1 MGESDNDNA
10 NLWRL
15 FTTYQRMPPRARDKA
30 EVLALALALT
40 LTLPVAVDGDTIRSG
55 ESFVRLVQ
63 INTPERRECGYKE
76 ATTYTAKFLK
86 LNGKL
91 VLTTDKNLDS
101 FDEYGRALG
110 YLTNGNRNLNL
121 ELVKYGY
128 AKPYFYKGMRGKY
141 ANLIE
146 RYARQAKANRLGL
159 WKCNDRSA
167 QWNKK
172 SS

>member
-1 MGESDNDNA
+1 
-10 NLWRL
+10 
-15 FTTYQRMPPRARDKA
+15 MPPRTGTKTQT
-30 EVLALALALT
+30 LALALALT
-40 LTLPVAVDGDTIRSG
+40 LTSPIATDGDTVHSG
-55 ESFVRLVQ
+55 MVWVRLVQ
-63 INTPERRECGYKE
+63 VNTPEKGECYYKE
-76 ATTYTAKFLK
+76 ATEYTHNFLK

-110 YLTNGNRNLNL
+110 YLTKGNRNLNL

-146 RYARQAKANRLGL
+146 KYARQAKANRLGL

-172 SS
+172 SN

>member
-1 MGESDNDNA
+1 
-10 NLWRL
+10 
-15 FTTYQRMPPRARDKA
+15 MPPRTRTKA
-30 EVLALALALT
+30 QVIALALAVA
-40 LTLPVAVDGDTIRSG
+40 LTLPVAVDGDTIQSG

-63 INTPERRECGYKE
+63 INTPEKGECYYKE
-76 ATTYTAKFLK
+76 ATTYTSKFLK
-86 LNGKL
+86 TKSKL
-91 VLTTDKNLDS
+91 VLTKDKNLDS

-146 RYARQAKANRLGL
+146 KYARQARANRLGL
-159 WKCNDRSA
+159 WKCNDRRTE
-167 QWNKK
+167 WNKK
-172 SS
+172 NN

>member
-1 MGESDNDNA
+1 MSS
-10 NLWRL
+10 
-15 FTTYQRMPPRARDKA
+15 RARDKA

>member
-1 MGESDNDNA
+1 
-10 NLWRL
+10 
-15 FTTYQRMPPRARDKA
+15 MPPRARDKA

-40 LTLPVAVDGDTIRSG
+40 LTLPVAVDGDTIQSG

-63 INTPERRECGYKE
+63 INTPDRLECGYQE
-76 ATTYTAKFLK
+76 ATEYTAKFLK

-101 FDEYGRALG
+101 FDGYGRALG
-110 YLTNGNRNLNL
+110 YLTKGNRNLNL

-146 RYARQAKANRLGL
+146 KYARQAKANRLGL
-159 WKCNDRSA
+159 WKCNDRRKL
-167 QWNKK
+167 NE
-172 SS
+172 

>member
-1 MGESDNDNA
+1 
-10 NLWRL
+10 
-15 FTTYQRMPPRARDKA
+15 MPPRAKDKA
-30 EVLALALALT
+30 EVIALALALT
-40 LTLPVAVDGDTIRSG
+40 LTLPVAVDGDTVQSRD
-55 ESFVRLVQ
+55 SFVRLVQ
-63 INTPERRECGYKE
+63 INTPEKGECYYEK
-76 ATTYTAKFLK
+76 ATAYTQNFLK
-86 LNGKL
+86 LKGKL
-91 VLTTDKNLDS
+91 VLTKDKNLDS

-110 YLTNGNRNLNL
+110 YLTKGNRNLNL

-146 RYARQAKANRLGL
+146 KYARQAKANRLGL

-172 SS
+172 SN

>member
-1 MGESDNDNA
+1 V
-10 NLWRL
+10 
-15 FTTYQRMPPRARDKA
+15 PPRAGDKA

-40 LTLPVAVDGDTIRSG
+40 LTLPVAVDGDTIQSG

-63 INTPERRECGYKE
+63 INTPERRECGYQE
-76 ATTYTAKFLK
+76 ATEYTAKFLK
-86 LNGKL
+86 LKGKL

-101 FDEYGRALG
+101 FDGYGRALG
-110 YLTNGNRNLNL
+110 YLTKGNRNLNL

-146 RYARQAKANRLGL
+146 KYARQAKANRLGL

-172 SS
+172 SN

>member
-1 MGESDNDNA
+1 
-10 NLWRL
+10 
-15 FTTYQRMPPRARDKA
+15 MPPRARDKA

-40 LTLPVAVDGDTIRSG
+40 LTLPVAVDGDTIQSG

-63 INTPERRECGYKE
+63 INTPDRRECGYQE
-76 ATTYTAKFLK
+76 ATEYTAKFLK
-86 LNGKL
+86 LKGKL

-110 YLTNGNRNLNL
+110 YLTKGNRNLNL

-146 RYARQAKANRLGL
+146 KYARQAKANRLGL
-159 WKCNDRSA
+159 WKCNDRRM
-167 QWNKK
+167 K
-172 SS
+172 

>member
-1 MGESDNDNA
+1 
-10 NLWRL
+10 
-15 FTTYQRMPPRARDKA
+15 MPPRTGTKTQT
-30 EVLALALALT
+30 LALALALT
-40 LTLPVAVDGDTIRSG
+40 LTSPIATDGDTVHSG
-55 ESFVRLVQ
+55 KVWVRLVQ
-63 INTPERRECGYKE
+63 VNTPEKGECYYKE
-76 ATTYTAKFLK
+76 ATEYTHNFLK

-110 YLTNGNRNLNL
+110 YLTKGNRNLNL

-128 AKPYFYKGMRGKY
+128 AKPYFYNGMRGKY

-146 RYARQAKANRLGL
+146 KYARQAKANRLGL

>member
-1 MGESDNDNA
+1 V
-10 NLWRL
+10 
-15 FTTYQRMPPRARDKA
+15 PPRARDKA

-40 LTLPVAVDGDTIRSG
+40 LTLPVAVDGDTIQSG
-55 ESFVRLVQ
+55 KSFVRLVQ
-63 INTPERRECGYKE
+63 IDTPERRECGYQEAKE
-76 ATTYTAKFLK
+76 YTQNFLK

-101 FDEYGRALG
+101 FDGYGRALG
-110 YLTNGNRNLNL
+110 YLTKGNRNLNL

-146 RYARQAKANRLGL
+146 KYARQAKANRLGL

>member
-1 MGESDNDNA
+1 
-10 NLWRL
+10 
-15 FTTYQRMPPRARDKA
+15 MPPRARDKA

>member
-1 MGESDNDNA
+1 
-10 NLWRL
+10 
-15 FTTYQRMPPRARDKA
+15 MPPRARDKA

-40 LTLPVAVDGDTIRSG
+40 LTLPVAVDGDTVQSRD
-55 ESFVRLVQ
+55 SFVRLVQ
-63 INTPERRECGYKE
+63 INTPENGECYYEE
-76 ATTYTAKFLK
+76 ATAYTQNFLK
-86 LNGKL
+86 LKGKL
-91 VLTTDKNLDS
+91 VLTKDKNLDS

-110 YLTNGNRNLNL
+110 YLTKGNRNLNL

-146 RYARQAKANRLGL
+146 KYARQAKANRLGL

-172 SS
+172 SN